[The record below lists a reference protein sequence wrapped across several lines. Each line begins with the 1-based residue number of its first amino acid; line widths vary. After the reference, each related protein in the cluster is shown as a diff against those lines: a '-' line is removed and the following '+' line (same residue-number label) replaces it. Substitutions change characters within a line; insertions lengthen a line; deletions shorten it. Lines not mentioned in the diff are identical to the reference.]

1 MGFRRRYEVKH
12 TYVSQCTVG
21 FCLRK
26 GDRYS
31 PYTDYGRKPVMGEC
45 DSPLRF
51 SPLPTPYSRL
61 PIPDI
66 LPPMTFGSL
75 ETPVPLV
82 DLDRLEAN
90 LDRMAAHAAELGL
103 ALRPHV
109 KTHKTQWIAGE
120 QLRQG
125 AVGVTCAT
133 TAEAEV
139 MAGVTGDIL
148 LAHPPVHPRKLAR
161 LLALPEGV
169 SPMVGLDSEEA
180 IERLGLAARRRGR
193 EVRVMVELDLGM
205 GRVGVQSPEDA
216 VRLARRLDA
225 ETSLRYAGV
234 MFYPGHI
241 KGPLSEQGPALER
254 LRNDLGAVLHV
265 LERERLPAT
274 IVSGGSTPTAGRTGE
289 VAGLTEMRP
298 GTYVY
303 NDRITVATGA
313 CSRNDCALTVLATVV
328 STAVPGQ
335 AVVDAGTKALGREP
349 FGDLAGFGELL
360 DRPEVVVRAMSEE
373 HGMLDLS
380 GTEWRPRVGEQVRII
395 PNHVCIVVHLND
407 LCVGVRGE
415 RVERS
420 WPVAARGRKFEVRS
434 VKFEV

>member
-1 MGFRRRYEVKH
+1 M
-12 TYVSQCTVG
+12 
-21 FCLRK
+21 LA
-26 GDRYS
+26 
-31 PYTDYGRKPVMGEC
+31 
-45 DSPLRF
+45 
-51 SPLPTPYSRL
+51 
-61 PIPDI
+61 
-66 LPPMTFGSL
+66 SL

-90 LDRMAAHAAELGL
+90 LGRMASHADTLGL

-109 KTHKTQWIAGE
+109 KTHKTPWIAGE
-120 QLRQG
+120 QLGRG

-139 MAGVTGDIL
+139 MAEVTGDIL
-148 LAHPPVHPRKLAR
+148 FAHPPVHPGKLAR
-161 LLALPEGV
+161 LLALPEVV

-180 IERLGLAARRRGR
+180 VRLLAAGARERGR
-193 EVRVMVELDLGM
+193 EVGVLVELDLGM
-205 GRVGVQSPEDA
+205 RRVGAQNPQDA
-216 VRLARRLDA
+216 VRLARRI
-225 ETSLRYAGV
+225 EGESHLRYAGV

-241 KGPLSEQGPALER
+241 KGPVSEQGPALER
-254 LRNDLGAVLHV
+254 LRNDLGGVLHA
-265 LERERLPAT
+265 LDREGLPAG

-289 VAGLTEMRP
+289 VEGMTEMRP

-303 NDRITVATGA
+303 NDRITVATGS
-313 CSRNDCALTVLATVV
+313 CSRDDCALTVLATVV

-380 GTEWRPRVGEQVRII
+380 ETAWRPEVGEQVRII

-407 LCVGVRGE
+407 LCVGVRGD

-420 WPVAARGRKFEVRS
+420 WEVAARGRKFEVWGRMAFAQAGMS
-434 VKFEV
+434 TGASSRVKRGI